1 MLITA
6 VGMVAA
12 VAWLFGRGE
21 SLRNVVDPVLPDD
34 TGKAASDSKDKNG
47 GKGLKRVFRES
58 RIEVR
63 TLNWPFKLLIGAVF
77 AQTFLVAVLLIAQVI
92 PQRVVASGVP
102 DQLGGTYVVPLADFV
117 VSFVSIGTGYCLAL
131 AGALRVR
138 PAAGLAIVAGTVF
151 VLGQAPL
158 SKLEVGGPVTG
169 VHAADVWLRSAQLGV
184 LALLCAWALWNAV
197 RRRHRAR
204 GGPAAASRRPWL
216 SSAVAATVAGAYFAL
231 ELGAWEAYA
240 LAGQTAAGTGFLVD
254 DLGLLTLLLP
264 VVLTVVGLLYSTD
277 LLDLGETTV
286 RLFAD
291 RVICARPR
299 LLGILTLLVALALI
313 ANVVRVAPAAVPVEL
328 AAGAIIVAAAC
339 LLARRAAA
347 GYTAWSDGMRS
358 RAVLIGALA
367 LFAYLTILP
376 DITPDVG
383 NVLRITTP
391 SLYPLVGVP
400 LVAVA
405 LAAGGYLLARG
416 RTGRPDLR
424 TLGLFLM
431 LAGMLTLAEGLRTFL
446 AVSHLPAIFPPHFSP
461 VSAVQLAA
469 GLAAL
474 AWTGWLLAR
483 RRATAAAGP
492 LRSLFVLLIG
502 LGLVALLEAMLSGI
516 AVLSGIS
523 LYLLAGFF
531 LILGLWGL
539 ITSGDQLNSGNER
552 YPRPARIMLLIS
564 YTVIANAIALYLGT
578 LRVPT
583 TGTSASSYLTTD
595 FVTPAGLGIL
605 GTAAVAMAFLL
616 PGRRR
621 SATTAVARTVLAR
634 TTGRRRI
641 RGAAALATV
650 LALFVIAGCTSPP
663 TSGPYATSTPGPNCD
678 KHGAYWSVPPGEP
691 VSTQCVS
698 SGLNVVA
705 GPHGA
710 GDVQFLPP
718 VDSFPQN
725 YRISVRVTFTTLTD
739 GCVSIYTRSSSAGHY
754 TSSICTGPA
763 GAQAGTQTYQWE
775 LDRITPGNQWLLGI
789 GDLGGTGT
797 YTLQATA
804 ETTDQQII
812 IDGAAA
818 SGTDA
823 ALTTTKY
830 IALGI
835 SNSGTQAG
843 SAVFSHFAFTPLPA
857 QPPAQS
863 TSTAALPTT
872 TKDKVV
878 VWYTDTGKAELALL
892 TDSIDTVGHAATL
905 SAQGAACA
913 KLATAVTTARAD
925 PQVPDPAAR
934 SWLAQALTEFSKAA
948 ANCQAGASSHNT
960 VLSNQ
965 AAAEV
970 RLATADIEQFNTAI
984 GAD

>member
-1 MLITA
+1 
-6 VGMVAA
+6 
-12 VAWLFGRGE
+12 
-21 SLRNVVDPVLPDD
+21 
-34 TGKAASDSKDKNG
+34 
-47 GKGLKRVFRES
+47 
-58 RIEVR
+58 
-63 TLNWPFKLLIGAVF
+63 
-77 AQTFLVAVLLIAQVI
+77 
-92 PQRVVASGVP
+92 
-102 DQLGGTYVVPLADFV
+102 
-117 VSFVSIGTGYCLAL
+117 
-131 AGALRVR
+131 
-138 PAAGLAIVAGTVF
+138 
-151 VLGQAPL
+151 
-158 SKLEVGGPVTG
+158 
-169 VHAADVWLRSAQLGV
+169 
-184 LALLCAWALWNAV
+184 
-197 RRRHRAR
+197 
-204 GGPAAASRRPWL
+204 
-216 SSAVAATVAGAYFAL
+216 
-231 ELGAWEAYA
+231 
-240 LAGQTAAGTGFLVD
+240 
-254 DLGLLTLLLP
+254 
-264 VVLTVVGLLYSTD
+264 
-277 LLDLGETTV
+277 
-286 RLFAD
+286 
-291 RVICARPR
+291 
-299 LLGILTLLVALALI
+299 
-313 ANVVRVAPAAVPVEL
+313 
-328 AAGAIIVAAAC
+328 
-339 LLARRAAA
+339 
-347 GYTAWSDGMRS
+347 
-358 RAVLIGALA
+358 
-367 LFAYLTILP
+367 
-376 DITPDVG
+376 
-383 NVLRITTP
+383 
-391 SLYPLVGVP
+391 
-400 LVAVA
+400 
-405 LAAGGYLLARG
+405 
-416 RTGRPDLR
+416 
-424 TLGLFLM
+424 
-431 LAGMLTLAEGLRTFL
+431 
-446 AVSHLPAIFPPHFSP
+446 
-461 VSAVQLAA
+461 
-469 GLAAL
+469 
-474 AWTGWLLAR
+474 
-483 RRATAAAGP
+483 
-492 LRSLFVLLIG
+492 
-502 LGLVALLEAMLSGI
+502 MLSGI

-616 PGRRR
+616 RTAR
-621 SATTAVARTVLAR
+621 SAMTQWPGPTAR
-634 TTGRRRI
+634 TTGRRL
-641 RGAAALATV
+641 RGAAALARCLRSRSRVAPAPRARTIRDINSRAELRQARRLLV
-650 LALFVIAGCTSPP
+650 CPAWRAGQHPMRLA
-663 TSGPYATSTPGPNCD
+663 
-678 KHGAYWSVPPGEP
+678 
-691 VSTQCVS
+691 
-698 SGLNVVA
+698 GLNVV
-705 GPHGA
+705 PDPRA
-710 GDVQFLPP
+710 GDSSLPP
-718 VDSFPQN
+718 VESFPQN
-725 YRISVRVTFTTLTD
+725 YRISVLVTFTILTD

-812 IDGAAA
+812 SDGAAA

-934 SWLAQALTEFSKAA
+934 SARPGAHRVQQGGRELPGRSFLAQH
-948 ANCQAGASSHNT
+948 GAVQPGRGRGPPRHSGHRT
-960 VLSNQ
+960 VQHRN
-965 AAAEV
+965 
-970 RLATADIEQFNTAI
+970 RR
-984 GAD
+984 